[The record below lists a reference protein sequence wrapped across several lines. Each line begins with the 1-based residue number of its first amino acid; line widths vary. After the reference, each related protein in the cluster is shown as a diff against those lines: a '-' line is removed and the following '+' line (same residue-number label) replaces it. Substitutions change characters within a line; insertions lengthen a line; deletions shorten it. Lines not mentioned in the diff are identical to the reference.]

1 MAENNTT
8 APAAA
13 AEAQA
18 AQQHQAP
25 QAPQGPQ
32 GHGGYQG
39 NRGGRGPGQGGRGQ
53 GGPRRDGRRPELAP
67 EEKQFDERVLHID
80 RVARVVKGGR
90 RFRFRALVVV
100 GDRKNRVGIGIS
112 KGADVTA
119 AVTKATEVAKKHFII
134 VNTTKN
140 GSIPHEFEAKVGG
153 ARILIKPASAGTGL
167 IAGGVVRTI
176 LEVAGV
182 KNILS
187 KSLGST
193 NKANTAYATI
203 EALRNVVP
211 ASEWVTAPALKA
223 AREERAKNAVT
234 KKPVAEKAAPKAA
247 ATAPAKEA
255 AKAEKPAAKPAAKTA
270 DKKVEKTEK
279 ADKADKKEAPKKAPT
294 KKAAPKKE
302 TK

>member
-1 MAENNTT
+1 MAENTATT
-8 APAAA
+8 PEAAA

-18 AQQHQAP
+18 AQQHQQNA
-25 QAPQGPQ
+25 
-32 GHGGYQG
+32 
-39 NRGGRGPGQGGRGQ
+39 GGRGPRGGQGGRQ
-53 GGPRRDGRRPELAP
+53 GGRRDGRRPEVAP

-119 AVTKATEVAKKHFII
+119 AVTKATEVAKKHFIT
-134 VNTTKN
+134 VHTDKN
-140 GSIPHEFEAKVGG
+140 GSVPHEFEAKVGG
-153 ARILIKPASAGTGL
+153 ARIFIKPASAGTGL

-211 ASEWVTAPALKA
+211 VSEWVL
-223 AREERAKNAVT
+223 
-234 KKPVAEKAAPKAA
+234 KPV
-247 ATAPAKEA
+247 
-255 AKAEKPAAKPAAKTA
+255 
-270 DKKVEKTEK
+270 
-279 ADKADKKEAPKKAPT
+279 
-294 KKAAPKKE
+294 KAAPKKAAAKTAAKPVAKKE

>member
-1 MAENNTT
+1 MDENTTT
-8 APAAA
+8 APAQAA
-13 AEAQA
+13 AEAA
-18 AQQHQAP
+18 AQQQTQAP
-25 QAPQGPQ
+25 AGPQ
-32 GHGGYQG
+32 
-39 NRGGRGPGQGGRGQ
+39 GQGGRGPRGQ
-53 GGPRRDGRRPELAP
+53 GGRPGGDRRRGPRQDTAP
-67 EEKQFDERVLHID
+67 EEKQFDERVMHID

-100 GDRKNRVGIGIS
+100 GDRKNRVGIGIA

-134 VNTTKN
+134 VHTTKN
-140 GSIPHEFEAKVGG
+140 GSIAHEYEAKIGG

-203 EALRNVVP
+203 EALRNIVP
-211 ASEWVTAPALKA
+211 ADKWVTAAALKA
-223 AREERAKNAVT
+223 ARAE
-234 KKPVAEKAAPKAA
+234 KPVVKKAEKAEKLVAAPAPAPKKAEAAEAPKAEA
-247 ATAPAKEA
+247 PKKAPAK
-255 AKAEKPAAKPAAKTA
+255 KPAAKTA
-270 DKKVEKTEK
+270 
-279 ADKADKKEAPKKAPT
+279 
-294 KKAAPKKE
+294 KKE